1 MIACRE
7 WPSWTAHRYRIF
19 CGLGNIFHGGMR
31 TLSSWLVQPTPS
43 KEQARY
49 ELKDMNLLSS
59 TSKRCLGVIVL
70 LVAEEN
76 NVVGFTI
83 IGNNR
88 QLRPWLH
95 LHHDLSVSVEMAP
108 QAVDPGPTIAKPDDF
123 IKQEIERQGTDSVLP
138 TLEDIHSVSSEIE
151 DDPGPEATS
160 SPPTTFSKRR
170 DPRPFPLSMVI
181 DQEEIKHALLLAAV
195 NPRSIGVLISGG
207 RGTGKSVI
215 ARSMKSIV
223 PSHISRIRDSE
234 YNIDPNGEG
243 GIDSFLLEKLHNGE
257 ISLDSIETELIPT
270 PFVQM

>member
-1 MIACRE
+1 
-7 WPSWTAHRYRIF
+7 
-19 CGLGNIFHGGMR
+19 MR
-31 TLSSWLVQPTPS
+31 TLSLYLCNHHPAQRTRGKMKQKSMKL
-43 KEQARY
+43 A
-49 ELKDMNLLSS
+49 S
-59 TSKRCLGVIVL
+59 TRRRCLGVIVL

-243 GIDSFLLEKLHNGE
+243 GIDSFLLEKLQNGE
-257 ISLDSIETELIPT
+257 ISLDSIETELIPS